1 MVQGCQINSVSMLS
15 IQLQL
20 SSVLL
25 EKTKPGQYFSKSLSV
40 PDEEHLRIFLPYA
53 NLFSKC
59 RSLALWEESHA
70 ITHPGDEIVYLELAL
85 AINWE
90 NYKLPENPLVTLD
103 AEKAAAGAEKH
114 VLLQQSVV

>member
-1 MVQGCQINSVSMLS
+1 M
-15 IQLQL
+15 
-20 SSVLL
+20 
-25 EKTKPGQYFSKSLSV
+25 
-40 PDEEHLRIFLPYA
+40 
-53 NLFSKC
+53 
-59 RSLALWEESHA
+59 
-70 ITHPGDEIVYLELAL
+70 YLELAL